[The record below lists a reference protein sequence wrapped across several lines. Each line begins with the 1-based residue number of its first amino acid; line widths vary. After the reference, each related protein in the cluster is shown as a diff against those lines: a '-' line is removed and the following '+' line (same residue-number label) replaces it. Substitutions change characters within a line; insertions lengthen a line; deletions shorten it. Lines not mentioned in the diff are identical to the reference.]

1 MSQSEKNQNLKQ
13 EQQVLKEILESISE
27 NEND

>member
-13 EQQVLKEILESISE
+13 EQQVLEEILESISE